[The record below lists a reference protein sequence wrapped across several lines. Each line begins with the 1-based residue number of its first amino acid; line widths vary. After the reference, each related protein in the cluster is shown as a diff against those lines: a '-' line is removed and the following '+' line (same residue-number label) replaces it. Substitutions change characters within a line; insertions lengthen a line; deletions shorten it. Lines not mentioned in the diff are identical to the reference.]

1 MSEKIQLRRSSVSG
15 RVPTTAQ
22 LDLGEIGINTHDGK
36 LYIKKDDGTAS
47 IVEIGGGL
55 SDLETEI
62 DNLPVTNSTTY
73 LFTTS
78 TGNAASASTLGF
90 NNANWSSAT
99 YIYASLYNSQG
110 KSVKAAAQEHL
121 KKGAIVVVQNMSSTD
136 GDDYLRAKV
145 KSVSITSTTVQVH
158 IDSVT
163 TEGSTPTSLD
173 NLTFGVVSTT
183 NSFIIEEAL
192 GFDVEDSTGVG
203 AFTTS
208 ELADNVTLK
217 STLETLGSKAKLLR
231 EGLGVSVGD
240 TDLGTFTG
248 STIAD
253 NQTVKGALSNLEEAI
268 EAGAISVNANRYK
281 FSTSVGSGP
290 GTGTLRYDSTS
301 TNSVDRI
308 YLHDTDREG
317 RDLKPFYDFMLKKGV
332 YVYVVSP
339 DTDDTLLARLS
350 SDATYSTDHYAID
363 LEAIQISGNI
373 PTADQ
378 ALTFGLAIGPS
389 LSATG
394 VPSLA
399 NNTINAYSNNTAAKA
414 AGLVD
419 GDIYRSNDGH
429 LYVVYT

>member
-15 RVPTTAQ
+15 RVPTTSQ

-36 LYIKKDDGTAS
+36 LYIKKDDGSAS
-47 IVEIGGGL
+47 IVEIGSGIA
-55 SDLETEI
+55 DLESEI
-62 DNLPVTNSTTY
+62 ENLPVTNSTTY

-145 KSVSITSTTVQVH
+145 KSVSITSTTIQVH
-158 IDSVT
+158 IDSVS
-163 TEGSTPTSLD
+163 TEGSTPGLLD
-173 NLTFGVVSTT
+173 NLTFGVVSTA
-183 NSFIIEEAL
+183 NSFLIEEAL

-217 STLETLGSKAKLLR
+217 SVLETLGGKAKLLR

-240 TDLGTFTG
+240 TDLGTFAG
-248 STIAD
+248 STID
-253 NQTVKGALSNLEEAI
+253 NNQTVKGALRDLEISLESS
-268 EAGAISVNANRYK
+268 AISVNSSRYK
-281 FSTSVGSGP
+281 FSTSVGTGP
-290 GTGTLRYDSTS
+290 GSGKLRYDSTA

-308 YLHDTDREG
+308 YLHDTDRDG
-317 RDLKPFYDFMLKKGV
+317 RDLKSFYDFMLKKGV
-332 YVYVVSP
+332 YIYVASP
-339 DTDDTLLARLS
+339 DADDTLLARLS
-350 SDATYSTDHYAID
+350 SDATYSTDYYTID

-389 LSATG
+389 ISGTG
-394 VPSLA
+394 QLNVA
-399 NNTINAYSNNTAAKA
+399 NNTVPVYSDNTSAKSG
-414 AGLVD
+414 GLVD
-419 GDIYRSNDGH
+419 GDIYRTSAGD
-429 LYVVYT
+429 LKVVYS

>member
-15 RVPTTAQ
+15 RVPTTSQ

-47 IVEIGGGL
+47 IVEVGAGI
-55 SDLETEI
+55 SDLEAEVE
-62 DNLPVTNSTTY
+62 NLPVTNSTTY

-78 TGNAASASTLGF
+78 TGNVASSSVLGF

-99 YIYASLYNSQG
+99 YIYASLWNSQG

-121 KKGAIVVVQNMSSTD
+121 KKGAIVVVQNMSSTN

-145 KSVSITSTTVQVH
+145 KSVSITSNTVKVH

-163 TEGSTPTSLD
+163 TEGSTPTLLD

-208 ELADNVTLK
+208 ELTDNVTLK
-217 STLETLGSKAKLLR
+217 SVLETLGGKAKLLR

-240 TDLGTFTG
+240 TDLGTFAG
-248 STIAD
+248 STIDD
-253 NQTVKGALSNLEEAI
+253 NQTVKGALRDLEIGLES
-268 EAGAISVNANRYK
+268 GAISVNASRYK
-281 FSTSVGSGP
+281 FSTSTGAGPGSGK
-290 GTGTLRYDSTS
+290 LRYDSTS
-301 TNSVDRI
+301 TSNIDRI
-308 YLHDTDREG
+308 YLHDTDRDG

-332 YVYVVSP
+332 YVYVTSP
-339 DTDDTLLARLS
+339 DTDDTLLAKLS
-350 SDATYSTDHYAID
+350 GDATYTTDYYTID
-363 LEAIQISGNI
+363 LESIQLSGNV
-373 PTADQ
+373 PSADQ

-389 LSATG
+389 ISGTGQLS
-394 VPSLA
+394 VA
-399 NNTINAYSNNTAAKA
+399 NNTVPIYSDNTSAKTG
-414 AGLVD
+414 GLVD
-419 GDIYRSNDGH
+419 GDVYRTSGGN
-429 LYVVYT
+429 LKIVYT